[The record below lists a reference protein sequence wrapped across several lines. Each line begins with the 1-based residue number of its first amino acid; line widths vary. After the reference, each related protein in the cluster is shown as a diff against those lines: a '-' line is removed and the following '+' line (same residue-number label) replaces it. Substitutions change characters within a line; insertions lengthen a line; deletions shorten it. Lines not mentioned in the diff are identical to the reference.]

1 MVKYVLAALA
11 LKAFSLNDATKKAYR
26 SIGNV
31 VGQRARQNTGIGV
44 YVERGDLFV
53 ALCKKYGAVPAQA
66 QAFELGTEWMHWY
79 SLYLRLYFDLHIT
92 MLDVWDNRQLAA
104 LQTESSKHPAGFKG
118 DVGRLDTIVA
128 APSFGALYDALGLC
142 YVIEPDGSPRQFA
155 DGAFD
160 LIFSFHCLE
169 HVPIGN
175 VKDLLADFHRTLK
188 PGGYMIHQ
196 IGIDD
201 YLQHYDP
208 TESPKTYLRF
218 SDRPGSSCS
227 KRRTIFQSAPG
238 LRLDRPDWLRG
249 FHAAGAD
256 RGDRRRGRFADR
268 AGFQALSA
276 GRAGLHHSDLGA
288 PKAALGVPKTALNR
302 SPRKGVPPLE

>member
-26 SIGNV
+26 SIGNL
-31 VGQRARQNTGIGV
+31 VGQRARQNTDIDV

-66 QAFELGTEWMHWY
+66 QAFELGTGWMHWY

-104 LQTESSKHPAGFKG
+104 LQALFGKLKARVPAGFKG
-118 DVGRLDTIVA
+118 DVGRLDTIIA
-128 APSFGALYDALGLC
+128 APSFEALYEALGLC

-169 HVPIGN
+169 HVP
-175 VKDLLADFHRTLK
+175 HRKRRGSLGRFSPHPQTGRL
-188 PGGYMIHQ
+188 
-196 IGIDD
+196 
-201 YLQHYDP
+201 YDP
-208 TESPKTYLRF
+208 
-218 SDRPGSSCS
+218 SDR
-227 KRRTIFQSAPG
+227 
-238 LRLDRPDWLRG
+238 
-249 FHAAGAD
+249 
-256 RGDRRRGRFADR
+256 DRRSPP
-268 AGFQALSA
+268 ALRS
-276 GRAGLHHSDLGA
+276 G
-288 PKAALGVPKTALNR
+288 GVA
-302 SPRKGVPPLE
+302 

>member
-31 VGQRARQNTGIGV
+31 VGQRARQNTDIDV

-66 QAFELGTEWMHWY
+66 QAFELGTGWMHWY

-104 LQTESSKHPAGFKG
+104 LQTLFGKLKARVPAGFKG
-118 DVGRLDTIVA
+118 DVGRLDTIIA
-128 APSFGALYDALGLC
+128 APSFEALYEALGLC

-175 VKDLLADFHRTLK
+175 VEDLLADFHRTLK

-201 YLQHYDP
+201 HLQHYDP
-208 TESPKTYLRF
+208 AESPKNYLRF
-218 SDRPGSSCS
+218 SDRAWKLLFENDVQYFNRLQACDWIDRIGSAGFVFLE
-227 KRRTIFQSAPG
+227 RIAETADVGGLPIAPG
-238 LRLDRPDWLRG
+238 FRHYR
-249 FHAAGAD
+249 
-256 RGDRRRGRFADR
+256 
-268 AGFQALSA
+268 QE
-276 GRAGLHHSDLGA
+276 DLA
-288 PKAALGVPKTALNR
+288 CTILTLVHQK
-302 SPRKGVPPLE
+302 PPLVYKKPH